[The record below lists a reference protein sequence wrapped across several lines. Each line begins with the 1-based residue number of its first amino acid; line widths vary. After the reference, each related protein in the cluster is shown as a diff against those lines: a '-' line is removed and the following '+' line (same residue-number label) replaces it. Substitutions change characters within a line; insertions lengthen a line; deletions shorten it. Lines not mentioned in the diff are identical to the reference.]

1 MLRSFDETMISEY
14 QFMQKSI
21 VARLPAQLK
30 PGGHLLYITCSVFK
44 EENDEVVDYIEQSL
58 GLTLVRKEMIS
69 GINEGGDHLFA
80 ALFTS

>member
-1 MLRSFDETMISEY
+1 
-14 QFMQKSI
+14 
-21 VARLPAQLK
+21 LK

-44 EENDEVVDYIEQSL
+44 EENDEVVDYIQQSL
-58 GLTLVRKEMIS
+58 GLALVRKEMIS